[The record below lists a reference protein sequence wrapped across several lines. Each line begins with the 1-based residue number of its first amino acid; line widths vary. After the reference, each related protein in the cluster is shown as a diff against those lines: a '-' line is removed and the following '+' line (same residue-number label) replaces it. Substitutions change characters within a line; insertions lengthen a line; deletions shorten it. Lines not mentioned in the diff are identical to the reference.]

1 MIPRVKSQYS
11 ERTYRS
17 TTGKMRPVN
26 GWKVWV
32 NGVKYPDER
41 TYVYS
46 QPNTEQGQRQAETM
60 AVNDALYRL
69 SKGRLQWKN

>member
-11 ERTYRS
+11 KKTYKS
-17 TTGKMRPVN
+17 TTGKIRLVH

-32 NGVKYPDER
+32 NGLKYPDER

-46 QPNTEQGQRQAETM
+46 QPNTVHGQRQAETM
-60 AVNDALYRL
+60 AVNDALFKL
-69 SKGRLQWKN
+69 SRGRLQCKK